1 MLIVV
6 DAEEL
11 PFERLVVT
19 VRNCVVESFD
29 DSREE
34 NAVREDSCSCEM
46 IF

>member
-19 VRNCVVESFD
+19 VRNCVGESFFD
-29 DSREE
+29 LQSTGR
-34 NAVREDSCSCEM
+34 VDSCSCETV
-46 IF
+46 F